1 LQEVAEELDTTRE
14 HARRPQPQRKAHDLL
29 SRESNHLARLLAGA
43 S

>member
-14 HARRPQPQRKAHDLL
+14 HARRPQRKAHDLL
-29 SRESNHLARLLAGA
+29 SRESNHLARLFAGA